1 MSQVRRW
8 EPAGQQS
15 KRQPARGPLTLSALA
30 LVSVNE
36 EMPTPDPTALKKAVH
51 RAEDVLESRQGR
63 MSLFLP
69 SSAERLSS
77 VLKVRTDRCP

>member
-8 EPAGQQS
+8 EPVRQQS
-15 KRQPARGPLTLSALA
+15 ERQPSQGPLPLSALA

-51 RAEDVLESRQGR
+51 RAEAVLESRQGG
-63 MSLFLP
+63 MILSLT
-69 SSAERLSS
+69 SSAEQLSS
-77 VLKVRTDRCP
+77 VLKVRTDPCP